1 MVFGERPTDRASMRI
16 SVTVQIEERVFSRKN
31 NFSRG
36 KAMEF
41 SAEEISDKQE
51 EIREADALKEIVGG
65 HLRTSALSST
75 RPNVSAKFFRQLESA
90 NKELWV
96 ILSMFILAG
105 LLNYAVASQRV
116 LIGLYAL
123 PTIMSAYCYGRRHAT
138 LTAFAS
144 IIFVGL
150 FAYYKPGLLSQQPVM
165 SSGISRWYEFLAWGA
180 ILLVMAYSMGTLYDK
195 SKQRFEELQ
204 QTYRGLI
211 VILRNFISKDQY
223 TENHCYRVSIY
234 AAKIAEV
241 LGLGWQ
247 QIEDIRSAG
256 MLHDLGKLDISR
268 ELLYKAAKLSADE
281 HDSIKKHVSTG
292 VGMLDPLSTPLGR
305 VLPIVLAHHEKFD
318 GSGYYKTSG
327 EGIPVESRILSVA
340 DVYDALTSDRPYRK
354 AMSPYDAE
362 EIIVKGSG
370 TEFDPEVV
378 QAFSKVF
385 KRGDMDVPG
394 LIV

>member
-1 MVFGERPTDRASMRI
+1 MDMESNTPD
-16 SVTVQIEERVFSRKN
+16 SRDEHEQLQ
-31 NFSRG
+31 G
-36 KAMEF
+36 
-41 SAEEISDKQE
+41 
-51 EIREADALKEIVGG
+51 ADDLKEIVES
-65 HLRTSALSST
+65 HLRAPGLSST
-75 RPNVSAKFFRQLESA
+75 RPNMTSKLFRQIEIA

-96 ILSMFILAG
+96 ILSMFVLAG

-144 IIFVGL
+144 IIFVG
-150 FAYYKPGLLSQQPVM
+150 FFSYYKPDMLSQQAAEA
-165 SSGISRWYEFLAWGA
+165 SGISKWYELLAWGA
-180 ILLVMAYSMGTLYDK
+180 ILLVTAYSMGTLYDK
-195 SKQRFEELQ
+195 SKQRFTELQ

-241 LGLGWQ
+241 LNLGWQ

-281 HDSIKKHVSTG
+281 YDSIKKHVSTG
-292 VGMLDPLSTPLGR
+292 VGMLDPVSTPLGR
-305 VLPIVLAHHEKFD
+305 VLPIVLAHHERYD
-318 GSGYYKTSG
+318 GTGYYKTSG
-327 EGIPVESRILSVA
+327 EAIPVESRILSVA

-378 QAFSKVF
+378 QAFVKAF
-385 KRGDMDVPG
+385 KRGDMDVPS

>member
-1 MVFGERPTDRASMRI
+1 MDMERNTPDIRGEHE
-16 SVTVQIEERVFSRKN
+16 QL
-31 NFSRG
+31 RG
-36 KAMEF
+36 PDDF
-41 SAEEISDKQE
+41 
-51 EIREADALKEIVGG
+51 KEIIGG
-65 HLRTSALSST
+65 HLRASALSSI
-75 RPNVSAKFFRQLESA
+75 RPNVSAKFFRQIESA

-150 FAYYKPGLLSQQPVM
+150 FAYYKPDLLSQQPVM
-165 SSGISRWYEFLAWGA
+165 SSGISRWYEFLVWGA

-195 SKQRFEELQ
+195 NKQRFGELQ

-256 MLHDLGKLDISR
+256 MLHDLGKLDITR

-281 HDSIKKHVSTG
+281 HDSIKQHVSTG

-318 GSGYYKTSG
+318 GTGYYKTSG
-327 EGIPVESRILSVA
+327 EAIPVESRILSVA

>member
-1 MVFGERPTDRASMRI
+1 METRVSDIRDEH
-16 SVTVQIEERVFSRKN
+16 EEL
-31 NFSRG
+31 RG
-36 KAMEF
+36 
-41 SAEEISDKQE
+41 
-51 EIREADALKEIVGG
+51 ADDLKEIVES
-65 HLRTSALSST
+65 HLRAPVAAPSSPNMSA
-75 RPNVSAKFFRQLESA
+75 RIFRQIETA

-96 ILSMFILAG
+96 ILSMFVLAG
-105 LLNYAVASQRV
+105 LLNYAVESQRV

-144 IIFVGL
+144 IIFVGI
-150 FAYYKPGLLSQQPVM
+150 FAYYKPDMLSQEATMDP
-165 SSGISRWYEFLAWGA
+165 GISRWYELLSWGA

-195 SKQRFEELQ
+195 SKQRFSELQ

-268 ELLYKAAKLSADE
+268 ELLYKAAKLSAAE
-281 HDSIKKHVSTG
+281 QDSMRQHVSTG
-292 VGMLDPLSTPLGR
+292 VGMLDPVSTPLGR
-305 VLPIVLAHHEKFD
+305 VLPIVLAHHEKYD
-318 GSGYYKTSG
+318 GTGYYKTSG
-327 EGIPVESRILSVA
+327 EAIPVESRILSVA

-362 EIIVKGSG
+362 AIIVKGSG

-378 QAFSKVF
+378 KAFVKAF

>member
-1 MVFGERPTDRASMRI
+1 METRVTDIRDEHE
-16 SVTVQIEERVFSRKN
+16 QL
-31 NFSRG
+31 RG
-36 KAMEF
+36 
-41 SAEEISDKQE
+41 
-51 EIREADALKEIVGG
+51 ADDLKEIVEG
-65 HLRTSALSST
+65 HLRTPASSPT
-75 RPNVSAKFFRQLESA
+75 RSKVTGKLLREIERA

-144 IIFVGL
+144 IIFVGIL
-150 FAYYKPGLLSQQPVM
+150 AYYRPGLLTHDAAEM
-165 SSGISRWYEFLAWGA
+165 GGSGWYEFMAWGA

-195 SKQRFEELQ
+195 SKQRFAELQ

-281 HDSIKKHVSTG
+281 YESVKQHVSTG
-292 VGMLDPLSTPLGR
+292 VGMLDPVSTPLGR
-305 VLPIVLAHHEKFD
+305 VLPIVLAHHERYD
-318 GSGYYKTSG
+318 GTGYYKTSG
-327 EGIPVESRILSVA
+327 GAIPFESRILSVA

-354 AMSPYDAE
+354 AMSPYAAE

-378 QAFSKVF
+378 HAFVKAF

>member
-1 MVFGERPTDRASMRI
+1 METDTVNIRGEH
-16 SVTVQIEERVFSRKN
+16 EEL
-31 NFSRG
+31 RG
-36 KAMEF
+36 
-41 SAEEISDKQE
+41 
-51 EIREADALKEIVGG
+51 ADDLKEIVEG
-65 HLRTSALSST
+65 HLRATASSSS
-75 RPNVSAKFFRQLESA
+75 RQKVSTKFFRHVESA

-96 ILSMFILAG
+96 ILSIFILAG

-116 LIGLYAL
+116 LLGLYVL

-138 LTAFAS
+138 LTALAS

-150 FAYYKPGLLSQQPVM
+150 FAYYKPDMLSQEAAEV
-165 SSGISRWYEFLAWGA
+165 SGISKWYELLAWGA

-195 SKQRFEELQ
+195 SKQRFGELQ

-281 HDSIKKHVSTG
+281 HDSIKQHVSTG
-292 VGMLDPLSTPLGR
+292 VGMLDPVSTPLGR
-305 VLPIVLAHHEKFD
+305 VLPIVLAHHERYD
-318 GSGYYKTSG
+318 GTGYYKTSG
-327 EGIPVESRILSVA
+327 EAIPVESRILSVA

-370 TEFDPEVV
+370 TEFDPKVV
-378 QAFSKVF
+378 QAFVKAF

>member
-1 MVFGERPTDRASMRI
+1 
-16 SVTVQIEERVFSRKN
+16 
-31 NFSRG
+31 
-36 KAMEF
+36 
-41 SAEEISDKQE
+41 
-51 EIREADALKEIVGG
+51 
-65 HLRTSALSST
+65 
-75 RPNVSAKFFRQLESA
+75 
-90 NKELWV
+90 
-96 ILSMFILAG
+96 
-105 LLNYAVASQRV
+105 
-116 LIGLYAL
+116 
-123 PTIMSAYCYGRRHAT
+123 MSAYCYGRRHAT

-150 FAYYKPGLLSQQPVM
+150 FAYYKPDMLSQQ
-165 SSGISRWYEFLAWGA
+165 SAEASGFSKWYELLAWGA
-180 ILLVMAYSMGTLYDK
+180 ILLVTAYSMGTLYDK
-195 SKQRFEELQ
+195 SKQRFTELQ
-204 QTYRGLI
+204 QTYRGMI

-281 HDSIKKHVSTG
+281 YDSVKQHVSTG
-292 VGMLDPLSTPLGR
+292 VGMLDPVSTPLGR
-305 VLPIVLAHHEKFD
+305 VLPIVLAHHERYD
-318 GSGYYKTSG
+318 GTGYYKASG
-327 EGIPVESRILSVA
+327 EAIPVESRILSVA

-362 EIIVKGSG
+362 AIIVKGSG
-370 TEFDPEVV
+370 TEFDPDVV
-378 QAFSKVF
+378 QAFVKAF
-385 KRGDMDVPG
+385 RRGDMDVPG

>member
-1 MVFGERPTDRASMRI
+1 M
-16 SVTVQIEERVFSRKN
+16 
-31 NFSRG
+31 
-36 KAMEF
+36 
-41 SAEEISDKQE
+41 
-51 EIREADALKEIVGG
+51 
-65 HLRTSALSST
+65 
-75 RPNVSAKFFRQLESA
+75 
-90 NKELWV
+90 
-96 ILSMFILAG
+96 
-105 LLNYAVASQRV
+105 
-116 LIGLYAL
+116 
-123 PTIMSAYCYGRRHAT
+123 
-138 LTAFAS
+138 
-144 IIFVGL
+144 
-150 FAYYKPGLLSQQPVM
+150 
-165 SSGISRWYEFLAWGA
+165 AWGA
-180 ILLVMAYSMGTLYDK
+180 ILLVTAYSMGTLYDK
-195 SKQRFEELQ
+195 SKQRFAELQ

-281 HDSIKKHVSTG
+281 HDSIKQHVSTG
-292 VGMLDPLSTPLGR
+292 VGMLDPVSTPLGR
-305 VLPIVLAHHEKFD
+305 VLPIVLAHHERYD
-318 GSGYYKTSG
+318 GTGYYKASG
-327 EGIPVESRILSVA
+327 EAIPVESRILSVA

-354 AMSPYDAE
+354 AMSPYAAE

-378 QAFSKVF
+378 QAFVKAF

>member
-1 MVFGERPTDRASMRI
+1 
-16 SVTVQIEERVFSRKN
+16 
-31 NFSRG
+31 
-36 KAMEF
+36 MEPN
-41 SAEEISDKQE
+41 APD
-51 EIREADALKEIVGG
+51 IRDDHEQLCGADDLKEIVES
-65 HLRTSALSST
+65 HLRAPVSSPT
-75 RPNVSAKFFRQLESA
+75 RPNVTGKLFREIERV

-105 LLNYAVASQRV
+105 LLNYVVASQRV

-144 IIFVGL
+144 IIFVGIM
-150 FAYYKPGLLSQQPVM
+150 AYYKPILLSQQPAEIFG
-165 SSGISRWYEFLAWGA
+165 SSGWYEFMAWGA
-180 ILLVMAYSMGTLYDK
+180 ILLVTAYSMGTLYDK
-195 SKQRFEELQ
+195 SKQRFVELQ

-281 HDSIKKHVSTG
+281 YESVKQHVSTG
-292 VGMLDPLSTPLGR
+292 VRMLDPVSTPLGR
-305 VLPIVLAHHEKFD
+305 VLPIVLAHHERYD
-318 GSGYYKTSG
+318 GTGYYKASG
-327 EGIPVESRILSVA
+327 EAIPVESRILSVA

-354 AMSPYDAE
+354 AMSPYAAE

-378 QAFSKVF
+378 HAFVKAF
-385 KRGDMDVPG
+385 KRGGMDVPG

>member
-1 MVFGERPTDRASMRI
+1 MEPVIPDIRDEHE
-16 SVTVQIEERVFSRKN
+16 QL
-31 NFSRG
+31 RG
-36 KAMEF
+36 
-41 SAEEISDKQE
+41 
-51 EIREADALKEIVGG
+51 ADDLKEIVEG
-65 HLRTSALSST
+65 HLRAPAATST
-75 RPNVSAKFFRQLESA
+75 RSNVTGKLLREIERT

-96 ILSMFILAG
+96 ILSMFLLAG

-144 IIFVGL
+144 IIFVGIL
-150 FAYYKPGLLSQQPVM
+150 AYYKPELLAQKPEESFGG
-165 SSGISRWYEFLAWGA
+165 SGWYELMAWGA
-180 ILLVMAYSMGTLYDK
+180 ILLITAYSMGTLYDK
-195 SKQRFEELQ
+195 SKQRFAELQ

-268 ELLYKAAKLSADE
+268 ELLYKAAKLTADE
-281 HDSIKKHVSTG
+281 YESVKQHVSTG
-292 VGMLDPLSTPLGR
+292 VGMLDPVSTPLGR
-305 VLPIVLAHHEKFD
+305 VLPIVLAHHERYD
-318 GSGYYKTSG
+318 GTGYYKASG
-327 EGIPVESRILSVA
+327 EAIPVESRILSVA

-354 AMSPYDAE
+354 AMSPYAAE

-378 QAFSKVF
+378 RAFVKAF

>member
-1 MVFGERPTDRASMRI
+1 MEPDTIDIRDEH
-16 SVTVQIEERVFSRKN
+16 QEL
-31 NFSRG
+31 RG
-36 KAMEF
+36 PDE
-41 SAEEISDKQE
+41 
-51 EIREADALKEIVGG
+51 LKEIIES
-65 HLRTSALSST
+65 HLRAPASSPT
-75 RPNVSAKFFRQLESA
+75 RPNVTTKLFRQLETA

-144 IIFVGL
+144 IIFVGI
-150 FAYYKPGLLSQQPVM
+150 FAYYKPDMLSQ
-165 SSGISRWYEFLAWGA
+165 SSAVEGNNWYELLAWGA
-180 ILLVMAYSMGTLYDK
+180 ILLVTAYSMGTLYDK
-195 SKQRFEELQ
+195 SKQRFAELQ

-281 HDSIKKHVSTG
+281 YDSIKQHVSTG
-292 VGMLDPLSTPLGR
+292 VGMLDPVSTPLGR
-305 VLPIVLAHHEKFD
+305 VLPIVLAHHERYD
-318 GSGYYKTSG
+318 GTGYYKASG
-327 EGIPVESRILSVA
+327 EAIPVESRILSVA

-362 EIIVKGSG
+362 AIIVKGSG

-378 QAFSKVF
+378 QAFVRAF
-385 KRGDMDVPG
+385 KRGDMDVPS